1 MVWEKNTGKKYEN
14 KIRGT
19 NYEKKVR
26 GGNTGN
32 KLRKTKYG
40 GKIREKS
47 GTFCTTIT
55 KKKVWEK
62 KVRGKKVRG
71 KKYGEKSMGK
81 KSTGKNIKA
90 EQGLFRSRDFV
101 TSGEKGPTRADIAQL
116 SVAHAQNILPNMAS
130 SVTSG
135 QTCARHHCRLL
146 TLIALPQM

>member
-1 MVWEKNTGKKYEN
+1 MSHFFPVFSPRILFSVICSPYFPPVLFSRNLFPVFCFRIFFPYFFP
-14 KIRGT
+14 IPFSR
-19 NYEKKVR
+19 
-26 GGNTGN
+26 
-32 KLRKTKYG
+32 
-40 GKIREKS
+40 
-47 GTFCTTIT
+47 TFSE
-55 KKKVWEK
+55 VAP
-62 KVRGKKVRG
+62 G